1 MPDARVGSGG
11 NLMKVSV
18 DPARCGRT
26 GYCVKIAPMVFLLPS
41 DGPTRVIDET
51 PNVEFAEIVREA
63 EALCPTKAIRV
74 ED

>member
-1 MPDARVGSGG
+1 
-11 NLMKVSV
+11 
-18 DPARCGRT
+18 
-26 GYCVKIAPMVFLLPS
+26 MVFLLPS